1 MTLLKIDSFPTLR
14 TFAALHFSQLH
25 IDIIKTAI
33 TVVNEGLQESQAEAV
48 SLGLQDKSNGEES
61 KTW

>member
-48 SLGLQDKSNGEES
+48 SLGLQYKSNGEES

>member
-48 SLGLQDKSNGEES
+48 SLGLQDKSTGEES